1 MPQLDHAVSYTI
13 RIEGSI
19 DDALAGWFGPMQ
31 LEPSDGTDGRQ
42 ITTLSGEVAD
52 QAALVGLVRHLHG
65 LGIVLLS
72 IERTTCGASKGAGK

>member
-1 MPQLDHAVSYTI
+1 MSQLGQAVYYTI

-19 DDALAGWFGPMQ
+19 DDALAGWFGPIQ
-31 LEPSDGTDGRQ
+31 LEQSNSADGRQ
-42 ITTLSGEVAD
+42 ITTLAGEVAD

-72 IERTTCGASKGAGK
+72 IERTACVGPKGAGK